1 VIVANDPT
9 VRGGTY
15 YPITVKKHIRAQE
28 IAEQNNL
35 PCIYLVD
42 SGGANLMRQDDVF
55 PDKNHFGRIFFNES
69 RMSAKRIPQI
79 SAVLGSCTAGGAY
92 VPAISDESII
102 VKKNGTIFL
111 GGPPLVKAAT
121 GEEVSAEDLGGADVH
136 CKISGVTDHY
146 ANNELHA
153 LEIIRNI
160 VKNLNHESYLHE
172 NIDNKII
179 DSEEPLYDPDELNG
193 IISTDFKKNYNIREV
208 IARVFD
214 GSK

>member
-1 VIVANDPT
+1 M
-9 VRGGTY
+9 
-15 YPITVKKHIRAQE
+15 RAQE

-42 SGGANLMRQDDVF
+42 SGGANLTRQDDVF

-69 RMSAKRIPQI
+69 RMSAKKIPQI

-102 VKKNGTIFL
+102 VRKNGTIYL

-121 GEEVSAEDLGGADVH
+121 GEIVSSEDLGGADVH
-136 CKISGVTDHY
+136 CKISGVCDHY
-146 ANNELHA
+146 AFNEFHA
-153 LEIIRNI
+153 LELVRNI
-160 VKNLNHESYLHE
+160 VKNLNNTNHLSE
-172 NIDNKII
+172 NLSDKTQKI
-179 DSEEPLYDPDELNG
+179 EEPIYDPDELNG
-193 IISTDFKKNYNIREV
+193 IISGDTKKPYDVREV
-208 IARVFD
+208 IARIVD